1 MLNRSLV
8 RFLLLTLPL
17 FNLVGSWY
25 QVVEAAQQ
33 PNLLILF
40 PDQWRR
46 QAFSCYGDPNVK
58 TPNIDRLAA
67 QGVRFN
73 RCYATNP
80 VCSPAR
86 AIFLTSRYGHQTGLI
101 QNSLFLPSQETTFP
115 EVLASSGY
123 TTGYIGKWHLDGP
136 AKPGF
141 VPPLRRQGYQ
151 WFEGFN
157 RGHWFPQGA
166 RYFTNQGKLTNPKVF
181 ESIYQTDLAIDFMK
195 QQKTKPFLLFVSY
208 GTPHTPYRPPARYDR
223 FKPAELAWRP
233 NVPEKI
239 RKSQIY
245 SKHLGGYYGLCEL
258 LDHETGR
265 LMAFLDESG
274 LAKNTVVMITSD
286 HGDAHGSHGL
296 HHKGQPEEESLGIP
310 WIIRGPGVKPGV
322 VTETLAGTIDF
333 APTLLSLCRADIPD
347 RMVGRNLTPALAGK
361 EMKVP
366 WVYTQGRMTTAP
378 QRPQTEGNVNAR
390 RNIQAAWRA
399 LVTPRYKLAVDNRE
413 NVRLLIDLEKD
424 RYEMN
429 NLANEPEHAALQER
443 LWKQLRSIGQQ
454 TRDPFPNPVARA
466 PARPLSKATGPASAA
481 RQVSQT
487 VAHRGASSERPENT
501 LAAFQRAI
509 DVGATATEVDVQTSQ
524 DGKLFLLHDSTLDRT
539 TSGKGK
545 ATELTLAKL
554 KQLDAGS
561 WFDAKYREERIPTL
575 AEALKLCRGK
585 IDVLLDL
592 KEQGESYAKQV
603 ADEVGQFGDPKKTIV
618 GVRSVEQAKLFRRLL
633 PEARQLGLIPG
644 PEAIP
649 AFAEAGVEMIRL
661 WPRWLEDKTLVPQVK
676 KAGVKL
682 HLNGTTGLT
691 SEALLLLPY
700 QPDSISADDPGRLI
714 KSLREIAGSKR

>member
-17 FNLVGSWY
+17 FNLFGSWC

-58 TPNIDRLAA
+58 TPNIDRLAT

-223 FKPAELAWRP
+223 FKPAELSWRP

-239 RKSQIY
+239 RNSQIY

-333 APTLLSLCRADIPD
+333 APTLLSLCRAEIPD

-575 AEALKLCRGK
+575 EEALKLCRGK

-592 KEQGESYAKQV
+592 KEQGESYANQV
-603 ADEVGQFGDPKKTIV
+603 ADEVGRFGDPKKTIV

-682 HLNGTTGLT
+682 HLNGTTGLA
-691 SEALLLLPY
+691 SEVLLLLPY

-714 KSLREIAGSKR
+714 KSLREIAGPKR